1 MFAFASD
8 GGPRPV
14 FTVADQSGSNGVVDD
29 VLERILVVLFVV
41 DHPRGEP
48 LAEERALPAEA
59 GVVLSRVVALEPLDC
74 RGEGFD
80 RGVDERVVMRPHQAV
95 GVEPDAPALD
105 ALLEQRDERPVV
117 VRVAEQPGLV
127 DGVRRQVEIA
137 VRELGAE
144 DSRHASTLRLRPVA
158 LARPTHFLPTLDTPS
173 RAWASVR
180 HSPWPEGPRR

>member
-8 GGPRPV
+8 GGPGPV
-14 FTVADQSGSNGVVDD
+14 GRVADESRAYGVVDD
-29 VLERILVVLFVV
+29 VLERVLVVLFVV
-41 DHPRGEP
+41 DHPGGEA

-59 GVVLSRVVALEPLDC
+59 GVVLSRVMALEPLDC
-74 RGEGFD
+74 RREVVD
-80 RGVDERVVMRPHQAV
+80 PGVYERVVVRPHQAV

-117 VRVAEQPGLV
+117 VPVAEQPGLV

-144 DSRHASTLRLRPVA
+144 DSRHHSTLRLRPSV
-158 LARPTHFLPTLDTPS
+158 LARPTHFLPTLDTTS

-180 HSPWPEGPRR
+180 HSPWPDWPRR